1 VERIARDR
9 KRLAGDVYERL
20 VAAMIDGTLKPGDRL
35 VMDKLAEELDVSRT
49 PIRDAIQRLHA
60 EGIVQPAG
68 RRGFTVRHLS
78 EGDIFYIYEG
88 RLAIEGYAAG
98 RVAELKGE
106 ALDPAWRTLERAEA
120 RSIASAA
127 ESFEANRL
135 IHRAIVDATG
145 NRLLLTCFDL
155 SWGLAIAGLV
165 YRDFYVAQSN
175 DRFIDEHRTLLQAI
189 ADGDEASAREA
200 MVAHIRNGLAR
211 TPVDPMAIDSSVN

>member
-1 VERIARDR
+1 MERIARDR

-60 EGIVQPAG
+60 EGIVQPTG

-98 RVAELKGE
+98 RVAELQGE
-106 ALDPAWRTLERAEA
+106 ALDPAWRTLERAETQ
-120 RSIASAA
+120 SIASAG

-165 YRDFYVAQSN
+165 YHDFYAAQSN
-175 DRFIDEHRTLLQAI
+175 DRFIDEHRALLQAI
-189 ADGDEASAREA
+189 ADGDETSAREA
-200 MVAHIRNGLAR
+200 MIAHIRNGLAR
-211 TPVDPMAIDSSVN
+211 TPVDPMANGSGVS

>member
-9 KRLAGDVYERL
+9 QRLAGDVYERL
-20 VAAMIDGTLKPGDRL
+20 VTALIDGTLKPGDRL

-68 RRGFTVRHLS
+68 RRGFTVRHIS
-78 EGDIFYIYEG
+78 ESDIFHIYEG

-106 ALDPAWRTLERAEA
+106 ALALAWKALEVAEA
-120 RSIASAA
+120 QPITSPA
-127 ESFEANRL
+127 ESFEANRV
-135 IHRAIVDATG
+135 IHRAIVEGSG
-145 NRLLLTCFDL
+145 NPLLLTCFDL

-165 YRDFYVAQSN
+165 YHDFYVAQPN
-175 DRFIDEHRTLLQAI
+175 DRFIDEHRALLQAI
-189 ADGDEASAREA
+189 ADGDETSAREA
-200 MVAHIRNGLAR
+200 MVDHIREGLAR
-211 TPVDPMAIDSSVN
+211 TPVDPVPNGSTFG